1 MAKGRTT
8 KTTTKKTA
16 AAAGPAKKKSG
27 LGLEYILYSKKNK
40 VAYVTINRP
49 EVRNAL
55 NSEVR
60 EELAIAIEDAW
71 LDDGI
76 GVIVLTGAGGKAF
89 PRAATSPG

>member
-1 MAKGRTT
+1 MVKGRTT

-16 AAAGPAKKKSG
+16 AAAKPAKKKAG
-27 LGLEYILYSKKNK
+27 LQLEYILYSKKNK

-60 EELAIAIEDAW
+60 EELAIAIEDA
-71 LDDGI
+71 
-76 GVIVLTGAGGKAF
+76 
-89 PRAATSPG
+89 

>member
-16 AAAGPAKKKSG
+16 AAAKPAKKKSG

-49 EVRNAL
+49 RCVTPSTRR
-55 NSEVR
+55 S
-60 EELAIAIEDAW
+60 
-71 LDDGI
+71 
-76 GVIVLTGAGGKAF
+76 GKSSLL
-89 PRAATSPG
+89 P